1 MTTVGVK
8 RLIQLNVQSM
18 LRIVHNSLGIDH
30 PSLIVIA
37 LGTVEL
43 NNQLIND
50 NYVIIFNFNYIHT
63 VIGKVYRSK
72 PL

>member
-50 NYVIIFNFNYIHT
+50 NYVIILTLTI
-63 VIGKVYRSK
+63 S
-72 PL
+72 LQS